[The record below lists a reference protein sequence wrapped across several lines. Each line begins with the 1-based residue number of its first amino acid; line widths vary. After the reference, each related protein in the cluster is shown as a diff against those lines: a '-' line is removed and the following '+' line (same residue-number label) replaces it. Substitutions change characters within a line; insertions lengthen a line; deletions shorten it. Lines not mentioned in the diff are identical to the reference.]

1 MSQADWQA
9 LSESLAELERLMR
22 ELALW
27 SEQAPQPQRMN
38 SRAPFFVDT
47 LAFEEWLQWVFIPRM
62 RVIAEQRAGLPPGCN
77 VTPMGEEAFIHLAGR
92 QQALLTVLARI
103 DRLATRLAD

>member
-27 SEQAPQPQRMN
+27 SEQAPLPQRMN
-38 SRAPFFVDT
+38 SQAPFFVDT

-62 RVIAEQRAGLPPGCN
+62 RTVVELRAGLPPGCN

-92 QQALLTVLARI
+92 QQTLLTVLARI
-103 DRLATRLAD
+103 DQLATRLAD